1 MTERVRSSGRNMREE
16 PSCRPGGDRS
26 PSCLCK
32 IMIMMVMIMPML
44 MVTLSGSPNHK
55 RTGNL
60 TTNGPFHHHLYKRE
74 SQSQVIITVTIMPTC
89 MKRIRGPN
97 VPGEEGRGVSKPVTA
112 PGGLPMSTPRAESDD
127 IDIDIDIDIDDI
139 DDIEGFQCQTPELI

>member
-1 MTERVRSSGRNMREE
+1 MTRVEKKLPRVDNFRDLKSDRESAKLREE
-16 PSCRPGGDRS
+16 HEGRTILPAWRRQKSKLPG
-26 PSCLCK
+26 K
-32 IMIMMVMIMPML
+32 IIIVMVMIMPML

-89 MKRIRGPN
+89 MKRIRGQD

-112 PGGLPMSTPRAESDD
+112 PGGLPMSTPRAESD
-127 IDIDIDIDIDDI
+127 
-139 DDIEGFQCQTPELI
+139 